1 MLQVIDMRDGA
12 DYAMRQ
18 SDFFKGFRA
27 GGSLVQDDDK
37 KVMLKVKDYPP
48 DAEFADVMPRHWQVS
63 AFLQAQYTI
72 WSQPMR
78 AFSRLA
84 WGPGLV

>member
-18 SDFFKGFRA
+18 SDFFKGFRT
-27 GGSLVQDDDK
+27 GGSLVKDGVE

-63 AFLQAQYTI
+63 ALSNTQQTI
-72 WSQPMR
+72 CSM
-78 AFSRLA
+78 AK
-84 WGPGLV
+84 